1 MVKQDTVLLQ
11 NWLRTVVMAPGFL
24 NQKIGLANHLY
35 HVNENDVVSDE
46 GEASVHARL
55 NIYSSG
61 YMARLLD
68 CMYADYAISKKFM
81 GDELFD
87 SFAKAYLMYHPST
100 SFTLYDLGKDFPD
113 FLDKTKPQPQEGI
126 DNSYFDIPAT
136 LARVERARQ
145 VAMRA
150 PGIENDA
157 VNTSQVDIQDM
168 LFGTLNINVP
178 ECLQL
183 LELNFP
189 MKQFFQAVYREEEY
203 ELPSPQKS
211 YMAISRKNYQLVLE
225 EITETQYLLLTEC
238 RKHTNLYD
246 AISVLSAD
254 QNISSAELLADAFLW
269 MPFFRKCGFIQ
280 VAN

>member
-11 NWLRTVVMAPGFL
+11 NWLRTVVMALGFL

-35 HVNENDVVSDE
+35 QVHENDVVSNE
-46 GEASVHARL
+46 GNASVHARL
-55 NIYSSG
+55 NVYSSG

-100 SFTLYDLGKDFPD
+100 SFTLYDLGKAFPD
-113 FLDKTKPQPQEGI
+113 FLDRTKPQPEEGI
-126 DNSYFDIPAT
+126 DNNHFDIPAT

-150 PGIENDA
+150 PGIENDI
-157 VNTSQVDIQDM
+157 VNTNQVDIQDM
-168 LFGTLNINVP
+168 LFGTLNISVP

-183 LELNFP
+183 LELDFP
-189 MKQFFQAVYREEEY
+189 MKRFFEAVYREEEY
-203 ELPSPQKS
+203 ELPSSQKT
-211 YMAISRKNYQLVLE
+211 YMAISRKNYRLVLE
-225 EITETQYLLLTEC
+225 EITETQYLLLNEC

-246 AISVLSAD
+246 AISALSAD
-254 QNISSAELLADAFLW
+254 HNISSAELLADAFLW

-280 VAN
+280 VIS